1 MAEAKTNGDDSK
13 AVAKTQ
19 DDLPLSI
26 ALTTAR
32 RVLWKGHPP
41 KILSWFL
48 DPLRIYVIDPILSIE
63 MSHIF
68 SFWVDMYI
76 PLLKI
81 MYIQKPEDP
90 NDLGVRTRGA
100 LVGPSVV
107 AVRPPSD
114 FQSAFQGGISF
125 VCSAIGDVAG
135 MFTNPKKVSNVRSY

>member
-26 ALTTAR
+26 SLTTAR

-41 KILSWFL
+41 KILGWFL

-63 MSHIF
+63 SVLLPAILPLQVSHIF

-125 VCSAIGDVAG
+125 QCV
-135 MFTNPKKVSNVRSY
+135 KLLR